1 LPKKDYYEILGISK
15 DASTEEIKS
24 AYRKLALKY
33 HPDRNPS
40 NKEEAEK
47 KFKEINEAY
56 EVLSDPE
63 KRSRYDQFGSAE
75 GMGGFDFRD
84 FQGRGPSDFGDFSDI
99 FDSFFGTRTRRRE
112 ERARPQ
118 KGADLRY
125 DLEISFEDAAFGK
138 ETEIEVPHWETCPV
152 CQGSGAKPGSTPQ
165 TCPDCHGSGEVRTTQ
180 SSIFGQFVNVQT
192 CRRCHGEGKIITEVC
207 SNCRGTGKVKTRKV
221 VKVKIP
227 AGVDTGYRLRVAG
240 MGEPGERGGPAGDLY
255 IVISVKPHK
264 LFKRE
269 GINIRCNTTISF
281 VKAALGGEITV
292 PTLEGNVKL
301 KIPAGTQPNTV
312 FRLKG
317 KGIYKIGTKQ
327 RGDQYVKINVEIPKK
342 LSSEQKKLL
351 LDFAKLSGE
360 DPDTIGEKGVF
371 DKIKDAFNQNEG

>member
-1 LPKKDYYEILGISK
+1 
-15 DASTEEIKS
+15 
-24 AYRKLALKY
+24 
-33 HPDRNPS
+33 
-40 NKEEAEK
+40 
-47 KFKEINEAY
+47 
-56 EVLSDPE
+56 
-63 KRSRYDQFGSAE
+63 
-75 GMGGFDFRD
+75 
-84 FQGRGPSDFGDFSDI
+84 
-99 FDSFFGTRTRRRE
+99 
-112 ERARPQ
+112 
-118 KGADLRY
+118 
-125 DLEISFEDAAFGK
+125 
-138 ETEIEVPHWETCPV
+138 
-152 CQGSGAKPGSTPQ
+152 
-165 TCPDCHGSGEVRTTQ
+165 
-180 SSIFGQFVNVQT
+180 
-192 CRRCHGEGKIITEVC
+192 
-207 SNCRGTGKVKTRKV
+207 
-221 VKVKIP
+221 
-227 AGVDTGYRLRVAG
+227 
-240 MGEPGERGGPAGDLY
+240 MGEPGERGGPTGDLY